1 MWYEFQWGRNDAPKC
16 MAVHILAL
24 PEKLVRASL
33 LLLVSAMAR
42 LNCSRMVLSSDE
54 RCSVL
59 CSATR
64 RRSFKAWNSL
74 WYAISFSGTKN
85 SRRHTGSNFDLWP
98 ATDER
103 GHQWIAFRRVLMSW
117 LFTIKNTQWQGE
129 VIIAPWLIDYYDLI
143 LAVCPQQ
150 VFTK

>member
-1 MWYEFQWGRNDAPKC
+1 MERESEDASERGMTQSNTRVLTPG
-16 MAVHILAL
+16 AS

-42 LNCSRMVLSSDE
+42 LNCSRMLLSSDE

-74 WYAISFSGTKN
+74 WYAISFSGTK
-85 SRRHTGSNFDLWP
+85 RAETGSRFDLARVDSSQFDGEDYVWP
-98 ATDER
+98 
-103 GHQWIAFRRVLMSW
+103 S
-117 LFTIKNTQWQGE
+117 FTALDFHNENK
-129 VIIAPWLIDYYDLI
+129 
-143 LAVCPQQ
+143 
-150 VFTK
+150 TKQDHKGK